1 MPDTYTKEQIAYVK
15 KRFTRIKELGP
26 GYMNEDRYDALALL
40 SALSTA
46 EQERDAL
53 KARCAELEARLQGAA
68 DRAIAWCDDNMNDPN
83 DITNPPQFG
92 EYDATE
98 LRATILDEKK
108 E

>member
-68 DRAIAWCDDNMNDPN
+68 ERVVEQLKAWSDSSIDL
-83 DITNPPQFG
+83 
-92 EYDATE
+92 
-98 LRATILDEKK
+98 LRVVIVGKK
-108 E
+108 ED

>member
-53 KARCAELEARLQGAA
+53 AARCAELEARLQGAA
-68 DRAIAWCDDNMNDPN
+68 ERAVEWY
-83 DITNPPQFG
+83 TK
-92 EYDATE
+92 DAGPE
-98 LRATILDEKK
+98 LLPLYEACVPGLRAAILGEKEDQVGK
-108 E
+108 I